1 MKRRSFNLPLQ
12 AATYTTK
19 HYLLTNNMLLHLK
32 RGRLEPQFN
41 SFLINIPKLYIP
53 NRIWAMTIRLF
64 YCNKRREY
72 GLIPRLIRTF
82 YTSSVREGMGTPSI
96 CTNFN
101 RCVSFLNAFN
111 ARNWRRHEKVPYQIC
126 LQNFQ
131 PSSCLTLD
139 TRL

>member
-82 YTSSVREGMGTPSI
+82 YTSSVVKVWALPLFVHISI
-96 CTNFN
+96 G
-101 RCVSFLNAFN
+101 VYHFLNASN

-131 PSSCLTLD
+131 PSSFA
-139 TRL
+139 